1 MITEKSA
8 ILKSTV
14 FFCAGMN
21 STTDLTPALT
31 QSDVDIKG
39 EYNNLTVSWSL
50 SSAYTLP
57 NVTVLYDITIAE
69 QLSGNIILQQ
79 VC

>member
-1 MITEKSA
+1 MITEKPA

-14 FFCAGMN
+14 FFCTGMN
-21 STTDLTPALT
+21 STTDLTPALA

-50 SSAYTLP
+50 SSAYTLDRKS
-57 NVTVLYDITIAE
+57 VV
-69 QLSGNIILQQ
+69 
-79 VC
+79 